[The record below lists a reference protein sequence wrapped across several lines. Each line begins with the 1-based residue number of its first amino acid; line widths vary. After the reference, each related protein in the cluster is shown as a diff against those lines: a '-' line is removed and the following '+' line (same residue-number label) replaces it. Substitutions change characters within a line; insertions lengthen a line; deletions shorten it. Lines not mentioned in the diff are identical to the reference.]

1 MRVATLPGP
10 PTIPSTGISIH
21 ATHAGGDSFRAMPLS
36 LTTISIHATH
46 AGGDWTFFSLIMV
59 PRYFNPRHPCG
70 WRRILHFLFCSA
82 YYFNP
87 RHPCGW
93 RLEFAALPGHALF
106 ISIHATHAGGD
117 STWTAWTACGRH
129 FNPRHPCGWRRH
141 RCSHMLHP
149 SYFNPRHPCGWRRT
163 IRHHLIHAMYFNPR
177 HPCGWRP
184 SCQPPFVRSF
194 GFQSTPPMR
203 VATGRTGGTA
213 EQAGISIHATHAGGD
228 YELRTNRNAGGISIH
243 ATHAGGDVTI
253 RECGKGDGLFQSTPP
268 MRVATP
274 AAFRIRTV
282 PGRFQSTPPMR
293 VATLSEF
300 FLAIGQK
307 FQSTPPMRVATETSA
322 PTEPESAI
330 SIHATHAG
338 GDD

>member
-1 MRVATLPGP
+1 M
-10 PTIPSTGISIH
+10 
-21 ATHAGGDSFRAMPLS
+21 
-36 LTTISIHATH
+36 
-46 AGGDWTFFSLIMV
+46 
-59 PRYFNPRHPCG
+59 
-70 WRRILHFLFCSA
+70 
-82 YYFNP
+82 
-87 RHPCGW
+87 
-93 RLEFAALPGHALF
+93 PGHALF

-338 GDD
+338 GDLDMIQLQVEPDKDFNPRHPCGWRPPPILTISWTSTFQSTPPMRVATRQKHQQAQQGQISIHATHAGGDLYRSLAEQEGFISIHATHAGGDYNET